1 VAYQAHDIRY
11 CIVGVIALAAC
22 SSGSDSEKTANPPSS
37 TESQAETQAEAAS
50 VKNGCVLLT
59 KNEARAAL
67 GSPIEDFKDTSNP
80 TPVGTMLRSGCF
92 YEAEDGSQVTLT
104 IDSYPTSE
112 AAVQKFQNLRK
123 LYRGARDVPDLGEAA
138 FADREA
144 LVVRHDNM
152 HVMVKLD
159 PEGAKKITNYS
170 DMNQMNAILAIE
182 REIATRAISRL
193 PAGGIKV
200 ASTPTSA
207 KSACSILPK
216 AEMETILGGSLT
228 HAVPADSPSETKCR
242 YTGEGGRFAEVA
254 IEWQGGETGMAG
266 ARMAGA
272 LMGQA
277 AGGMK
282 PVTAVEDLG
291 DEAVMLTGGVL
302 NVRKGAALISVD
314 LRGQAAGESKS
325 IEIAEKV
332 LARM

>member
-1 VAYQAHDIRY
+1 MAYRAHVIRY
-11 CIVGVIALAAC
+11 WIVGAIALAAC
-22 SSGSDSEKTANPPSS
+22 SGSDAEKAANPPSS
-37 TESQAETQAEAAS
+37 TESQAEVAS
-50 VKNGCVLLT
+50 VKDGCVLLT

-67 GSPIEDFKDTSNP
+67 GSPIEEFKDTSNP

-92 YEAEDGSQVTLT
+92 YEAEDGGQVTLT

-112 AAVQKFQNLRK
+112 AAVQKFQNLRR
-123 LYRGARDVPDLGEAA
+123 LYRGARDVTDVGDAA

-144 LVVRHDNM
+144 LVVRHDNN
-152 HVMVKLD
+152 HVIVKLD
-159 PEGAKKITNYS
+159 PEGAKKITDYS

-282 PVTAVEDLG
+282 PVTTVEDLG

-314 LRGQAAGESKS
+314 LRGQKAGESKT

>member
-1 VAYQAHDIRY
+1 MACRAHVIRY
-11 CIVGVIALAAC
+11 WIVGAIALAAC
-22 SSGSDSEKTANPPSS
+22 SGSDAEKTATPSS
-37 TESQAETQAEAAS
+37 STDTQAQAAS
-50 VKNGCVLLT
+50 EKDGCVLLT
-59 KNEARAAL
+59 KSEARTAL
-67 GSPIEDFKDTSNP
+67 GSAIEDFNDTSNP

-92 YEAEDGSQVTLT
+92 YEAENGGQVTLT
-104 IDSYPTSE
+104 IDTYPTRQD
-112 AAVQKFQNLRK
+112 AVQKFQNLRN
-123 LYRGARDVPDLGEAA
+123 LYSGARDVPDLGNAA

-159 PEGAKKITNYS
+159 PEGSKKITDYS

-193 PAGGIKV
+193 PAGGVKV
-200 ASTPTSA
+200 ASTPTSG
-207 KSACSILPK
+207 KSACSMLPK

-228 HAVPADSPSETKCR
+228 HAVPADSPSETTCR
-242 YTGEGGRFAEVA
+242 YTGDGGRYAQVT

-266 ARMAGA
+266 ARVAGA

-282 PVTAVEDLG
+282 PVTTVEDLG

-314 LRGQAAGESKS
+314 LRGQAAGESKT

>member
-1 VAYQAHDIRY
+1 MAYRAHVIRY
-11 CIVGVIALAAC
+11 WIVGAIALAAC
-22 SSGSDSEKTANPPSS
+22 SGSDSEKTANPPSS
-37 TESQAETQAEAAS
+37 TDSPVEAAS
-50 VKNGCVLLT
+50 AKDGCVLLT
-59 KNEARAAL
+59 KNEARSAL
-67 GSPIEDFKDTSNP
+67 GSPIEEFKDRSNP
-80 TPVGTMLRSGCF
+80 TPVGTMLRSECF
-92 YEAEDGSQVTLT
+92 YEAENGGQVTLT
-104 IDSYPTSE
+104 IDSYPTSQ

-123 LYRGARDVPDLGEAA
+123 LYRGARDVTDLGDAA

-159 PEGAKKITNYS
+159 PEGAQKITDYS

-182 REIATRAISRL
+182 RDIATRAISRL
-193 PAGGIKV
+193 PAGGVKV
-200 ASTPTSA
+200 ASTPTSG
-207 KSACSILPK
+207 KSACSMLPK

-242 YTGEGGRFAEVA
+242 YTGDGGRYAEVT
-254 IEWQGGETGMAG
+254 IEWQGGETGIAG

-282 PVTAVEDLG
+282 PVTTVEDLG
-291 DEAVMLTGGVL
+291 DEAVMLTGGTL

-314 LRGQAAGESKS
+314 LRGQAAGESKT